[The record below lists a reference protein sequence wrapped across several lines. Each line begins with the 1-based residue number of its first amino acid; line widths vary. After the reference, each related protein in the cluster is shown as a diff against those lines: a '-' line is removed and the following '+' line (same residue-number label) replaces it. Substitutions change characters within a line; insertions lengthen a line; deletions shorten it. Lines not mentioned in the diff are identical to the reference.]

1 MDLLSETGARSV
13 FLERITPMN
22 FAMKSVSFSLVAL
35 GTIASPGTVFARDI
49 GGGAVVNTALH
60 VESRSDVSKGFALIR
75 AGKPAQAVKMFDSV
89 ILASE
94 QALGGDARPR
104 LCQSD
109 SAAGPV
115 AAGSIESG
123 KAVAVSSAVCDAHFG
138 KGYALVDLGRGDLAE
153 AELRRATELAPD
165 NAHFANEYAEL
176 FKSRREWQRSYDLFS
191 HAWAIVDK
199 DTKSDDASVA
209 ARALRGMG
217 YTKIEMGR
225 LDEAEKLFRQSL
237 EYDPKNAGAKSE
249 LDFIAQKKAIGA

>member
-1 MDLLSETGARSV
+1 
-13 FLERITPMN
+13 MN
-22 FAMKSVSFSLVAL
+22 FIKRSVSFAFIGLAPIACLGVACS
-35 GTIASPGTVFARDI
+35 GPAFARDI
-49 GGGAVVNTALH
+49 GGSAAVVNTALH
-60 VESRSDVSKGFALIR
+60 VDSRNDVSKGFALIR

-109 SAAGPV
+109 AAAAPV
-115 AAGSIESG
+115 AAG

-176 FKSRREWQRSYDLFS
+176 FKSRREWQRSYDLFA

-199 DTKSDDASVA
+199 STAGEDAKVA

-217 YTKIEMGR
+217 YTRIEMGR
-225 LDEAEKLFRQSL
+225 LDDAAKLFRQSL
-237 EYDPKNAGAKSE
+237 DYDPSNVGAKTE
-249 LDFIAQKKAIGA
+249 LDFIAQKQAIGA

>member
-1 MDLLSETGARSV
+1 
-13 FLERITPMN
+13 MN
-22 FAMKSVSFSLVAL
+22 FIKRSVSFAFIGLAGVACSGPVL
-35 GTIASPGTVFARDI
+35 ARDI
-49 GGGAVVNTALH
+49 GGSAAVVNTALH
-60 VESRSDVSKGFALIR
+60 VDSRNDVSKGFALIR

-104 LCQSD
+104 LCQSGGAEAPI
-109 SAAGPV
+109 AA
-115 AAGSIESG
+115 G

-176 FKSRREWQRSYDLFS
+176 FKSRREWQRSYDLFA
-191 HAWAIVDK
+191 HAWEIVDK
-199 DTKSDDASVA
+199 STSGADAKIA

-217 YTKIEMGR
+217 YTRIEMGR
-225 LDEAEKLFRQSL
+225 LDDAAKLFRQSL
-237 EYDPKNAGAKSE
+237 DYDPANQGAKTE
-249 LDFIAQKKAIGA
+249 LDFIAQKQAIGA